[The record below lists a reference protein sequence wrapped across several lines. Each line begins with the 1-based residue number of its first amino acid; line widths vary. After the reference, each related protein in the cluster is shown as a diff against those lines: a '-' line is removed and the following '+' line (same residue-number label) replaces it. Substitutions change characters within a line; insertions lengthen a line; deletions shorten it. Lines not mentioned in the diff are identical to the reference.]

1 MNEEAAHNEAESLI
15 LDYRDAV
22 NHRLEELLPPG
33 EEYPESLHRAMRYAV
48 LGSGKRVRAVLCLA
62 AHRLFGDPHPAAAL
76 DAACAV
82 ECLHAYTLIHDDLPA
97 LDDDDI
103 RRGKPSC
110 HAAFGESTAIL
121 AGDALQALAFE
132 IASNCLAPSDLVRRA
147 VLLLARTSGSRYL
160 VGGQVADLE
169 GEGQDP
175 TEERVRFI
183 HTRKTA
189 ELIATSLTIGAIL
202 AGAEDRTLGEVQ
214 GIGRKVGLAFQI
226 VDDLLDVEGREEI
239 VGKGL
244 RKDAKK
250 GKITYPACYG
260 IDRSRRRAHE
270 LVRGALDGIRKLG
283 DHGPLQHV
291 FRMIIDRVS

>member
-1 MNEEAAHNEAESLI
+1 MNEKAGRADAESLI
-15 LDYRDAV
+15 LDYREGV
-22 NHRLEELLPPG
+22 NRRLEELLPAG

-48 LGSGKRVRAVLCLA
+48 LGGGKRVRAVLCLA
-62 AHRLFGDPHPAAAL
+62 AHRLFGDPYPAAAL

-97 LDDDDI
+97 IDDDDV

-110 HAAFGESTAIL
+110 HVAFGESTAIL

-132 IASNCLAPSDLVRRA
+132 IVSSCRAPSDLVCRA
-147 VLLLARTSGSRYL
+147 VQLLARTSGSRHL
-160 VGGQVADLE
+160 VGGQIADLE

-175 TEERVRFI
+175 TGELVQFI

-202 AGAEDRTLGEVQ
+202 AGVEDRTLGSVQ
-214 GIGRKVGLAFQI
+214 GIGREIGLAFQI

-260 IDRSRRRAHE
+260 VDRSRQRAHE
-270 LVRGALDGIRKLG
+270 LITGALNGIRKLG

-291 FRMIIDRVS
+291 FLMIIDRVS

>member
-1 MNEEAAHNEAESLI
+1 MNEKAGRNEVESLI
-15 LDYRDAV
+15 LDYREGV
-22 NHRLEELLPPG
+22 NRRLEELLPVG
-33 EEYPESLHRAMRYAV
+33 KEYPESLHRAMRYAV
-48 LGSGKRVRAVLCLA
+48 VGGGKRVRAVLCLA
-62 AHRLFGDPHPAAAL
+62 THHLFGDPHPAAAL

-97 LDDDDI
+97 IDDDDV

-110 HAAFGESTAIL
+110 HVAFGESTAIL

-132 IASNCLAPSDLVRRA
+132 IVSSCRAPSDLVCRA

-175 TEERVRFI
+175 TEERVQFI

-202 AGAEDRTLGEVQ
+202 AGVKDRTLGTVQ
-214 GIGRKVGLAFQI
+214 GIGREIGLAFQI
-226 VDDLLDVEGREEI
+226 VDDLLDVEGSEAL

-260 IDRSRRRAHE
+260 VDRSRQRAHE
-270 LVRGALDGIRKLG
+270 LTTGALNGIRKLG